1 MFNIQI
7 QNISEDK
14 KISVITITE
23 ITPPLKK
30 YIDKN
35 IVSICEGATD
45 SEIDDI
51 KHQYLNFLSTK
62 NTTTKHGSVAEFF
75 VHLYL
80 RSEGYRQEFMFFNLE
95 EGSIK
100 KGFDGVFTK
109 NNQEF
114 IVESKSGLSSTQ
126 KISHSLKLR
135 EAYNDIRDYVS
146 GKTTKGNNNP
156 WRNAYNHAS
165 QIDINTK
172 KSVREKFKQLSRLYE
187 KKEFKDISEFN
198 IIPCSTIFILN
209 KKSDSSSSYHDNLT
223 NTLDSFS
230 ANSIHAVSITQNTF
244 NQFISYLES

>member
-30 YIDKN
+30 YIDEN

-172 KSVREKFKQLSRLYE
+172 KALEKSLNNFLVFTRKKNLKTFLSL
-187 KKEFKDISEFN
+187 I
-198 IIPCSTIFILN
+198 
-209 KKSDSSSSYHDNLT
+209 
-223 NTLDSFS
+223 
-230 ANSIHAVSITQNTF
+230 
-244 NQFISYLES
+244 

>member
-1 MFNIQI
+1 MFDI
-7 QNISEDK
+7 QNQKISEDK

-23 ITPPLKK
+23 ITTALKK
-30 YIDKN
+30 YIDEN

-45 SEIDDI
+45 SEVDDI

-109 NNQEF
+109 DNQEF

-126 KISHSLKLR
+126 KISHALKLR

-165 QIDINTK
+165 QIDINTE
-172 KSVREKFKQLSRLYE
+172 KSIRDKFKKLSRLYE
-187 KKEFKDISEFN
+187 RKEFKSISDFN

-209 KKSDSSSSYHDNLT
+209 NPNNSPLSYHDNLS

-230 ANSIHAVSITQNTF
+230 ANSIHAVSITKNTF
-244 NQFISYLES
+244 NQFLSYLES